1 MTICHHSPNINSGVR
16 PSHLLKKVSV
26 WRRAGAIARLLR
38 PGLVNFGKN
47 LGIQNKGWSNLCVFL
62 IYLIVVVINIL
73 NFLGI

>member
-38 PGLVNFGKN
+38 PGLVNFSKN
-47 LGIQNKGWSNLCVFL
+47 LGVQNKGGQLCVFL